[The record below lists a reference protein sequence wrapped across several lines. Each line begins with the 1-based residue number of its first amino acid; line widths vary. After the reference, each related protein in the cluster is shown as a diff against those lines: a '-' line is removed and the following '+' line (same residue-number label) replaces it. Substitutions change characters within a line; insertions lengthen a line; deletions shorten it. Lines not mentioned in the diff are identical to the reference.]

1 MRERRPGVKTILG
14 YLRPHVP
21 QVAVGVT
28 VKFTAAVLELLLPLL
43 LAYII
48 DDCVPVRDLP
58 GVFQAGGLMLVMA
71 FGAAFCNITANR
83 MAAWVSMDMTRQ
95 LRRDLYQ
102 RTLLLSQA
110 QLDRFSVS
118 SIVSR
123 LTNDTY
129 NVHQM
134 FDKIQRGG
142 IRAPMLVLG
151 GLALTFLQAPPL
163 ALVQLA
169 VCSATFFAI
178 WLVTRQGI
186 PRYTRAQEAVDTVVR
201 ILRENAAGVRVIKA
215 LACQGRERERFTA
228 ASRASKEAE
237 SSAGS
242 IMAAANPLSDFLLN
256 LGLVLVVLA
265 GALLVDRGWMSSGQ
279 IVAFLSYFTIIQT
292 ATLGLAK
299 LFVKYSKGVASARR
313 IEEILLAPE
322 DQRVRPT
329 EESDLQ
335 GPELGMED
343 VSFSYL
349 GVEKDLDGASFTL
362 NKGETLGILGP
373 TGAGKTTLVSLLL
386 RLYDADGGVVW
397 AGGRDVSTLSR
408 EQLRGRFGVVFQDEA
423 LLNDSVYENISF
435 LRNLP
440 REAVIAAAKTAQAWE
455 FIENL
460 PEGLDARLDIRG
472 ANLSGGQ
479 RQRLLIARALA
490 ARPGILILDSA
501 DSALDYRTAAALHA
515 AFRRDFPSVTL
526 VVISE
531 RVASLRD
538 ADRILVLEDGVIS
551 AQGTHE
557 ELLVSCGR
565 YRRMAELQ
573 MGGAL

>member
-1 MRERRPGVKTILG
+1 MKTILG
-14 YLRPHVP
+14 YLRPHAP
-21 QVAVGVT
+21 RVAVGVT
-28 VKFTAAVLELLLPLL
+28 VKFSAAVLELLLPLL
-43 LAYII
+43 LAHII
-48 DDCVPVRDLP
+48 DGCVPARDLP
-58 GVFQAGGLMLVMA
+58 GVFRAGGWMLVMA
-71 FGAAFCNITANR
+71 FGAALCNITANR
-83 MAAWVSMDMTRQ
+83 MAAWVSMDVTRQ
-95 LRRDLYQ
+95 LRRDLYR
-102 RTLLLSQA
+102 RTLFLSQA
-110 QLDRFSVS
+110 QMDRFSVS

-151 GLALTFLQAPPL
+151 GMVLTFLQAPPL

-178 WLVTRQGI
+178 CWVTRRGI
-186 PRYTRAQEAVDTVVR
+186 PRYARAQEAVDTVVR
-201 ILRENAAGVRVIKA
+201 IIRENAAGVRVVKA
-215 LACQGRERERFTA
+215 LSCQGRERDRFAA
-228 ASRASKEAE
+228 ASQAAKEAE
-237 SSAGS
+237 ETAGS
-242 IMAAANPLSDFLLN
+242 VMAAANPLSDFLLN

-265 GALLVDRGWMSSGQ
+265 GAALVNRGWMSSGQ

-313 IEEILLAPE
+313 IEEVLLAPE
-322 DQRVRPT
+322 DQQVRPAG
-329 EESDLQ
+329 EAQ
-335 GPELGMED
+335 GPELGMRD

-349 GVEKDLDGASFTL
+349 GVEKDLDSASFSIR
-362 NKGETLGILGP
+362 KGETLGILGP

-397 AGGRDVSTLSR
+397 LGGRDVSTLSR
-408 EQLRGRFGVVFQDEA
+408 EALQGRFGAVFQNEA

-440 REAVIAAAKTAQAWE
+440 REEVAAAAKTAQAWD
-455 FIENL
+455 FIQQL
-460 PEGLDARLDIRG
+460 SGGLDARLDIRG

-490 ARPGILILDSA
+490 AKPGILILDSA
-501 DSALDYRTAAALHA
+501 DSALDYRTSAALHA
-515 AFRRDFPSVTL
+515 ALRRDFPGVTL
-526 VVISE
+526 AVISE

-538 ADRILVLEDGVIS
+538 ADRILVLEEGVIT
-551 AQGTHE
+551 AQGTHR
-557 ELLVSCGR
+557 ELLETCSR

-573 MGGAL
+573 MGGPA

>member
-1 MRERRPGVKTILG
+1 MKTILG
-14 YLRPHVP
+14 YLRPHAP
-21 QVAVGVT
+21 RVAVGVT
-28 VKFTAAVLELLLPLL
+28 VKFSAAVLELLLPLL
-43 LAYII
+43 LAHII
-48 DDCVPVRDLP
+48 DGCVPARDLP
-58 GVFQAGGLMLVMA
+58 GVFRAGGWMLVMA
-71 FGAAFCNITANR
+71 FGAALCNITANR
-83 MAAWVSMDMTRQ
+83 MAAWVSMDVTRR
-95 LRRDLYQ
+95 LRRDLYR
-102 RTLLLSQA
+102 RTLHLSQA
-110 QLDRFSVS
+110 QMDRFSVS

-151 GLALTFLQAPPL
+151 GMVLTFLQAPPL

-178 WLVTRQGI
+178 WRVTRRGI
-186 PRYTRAQEAVDTVVR
+186 PRYARAQEAVDTVVR
-201 ILRENAAGVRVIKA
+201 IIRENAAGVRVVKA
-215 LACQGRERERFTA
+215 LACQGRERDRFAA
-228 ASRASKEAE
+228 ASRAAKEAE
-237 SSAGS
+237 ETAGS
-242 IMAAANPLSDFLLN
+242 VMAAANPLSDFLLN

-265 GALLVDRGWMSSGQ
+265 GAALVNRGWMSSGQ

-299 LFVKYSKGVASARR
+299 LFVRYSKGAASARR
-313 IEEILLAPE
+313 IEEVLLAPE
-322 DQRVRPT
+322 DQRVRPAGKT
-329 EESDLQ
+329 EAQ
-335 GPELGMED
+335 GPELGMRD

-349 GVEKDLDGASFTL
+349 GVEKDLDGASFSI
-362 NKGETLGILGP
+362 KRGETLGILGP

-397 AGGRDVSTLSR
+397 LGGRDVSTLSR
-408 EQLRGRFGVVFQDEA
+408 EALRGRFGVVFQNEA

-435 LRNLP
+435 LRGLP
-440 REAVIAAAKTAQAWE
+440 REEVAAAAKTAQAWA
-455 FIENL
+455 FIEHL
-460 PEGLDARLDIRG
+460 PGGLDARLDIRG

-490 ARPGILILDSA
+490 AKPGVLILDSA

-515 AFRRDFPSVTL
+515 ALRRDFPGVTL
-526 VVISE
+526 AVISE

-538 ADRILVLEDGVIS
+538 ADRILVLEEGVIT
-551 AQGTHE
+551 AQGTHG
-557 ELLVSCGR
+557 ELLKTCKR

-573 MGGAL
+573 MGGPA